1 MTQIKIYRD
10 EGAKA
15 IFFEDANGAQ
25 FLNSL
30 QAFESGG
37 NVSIKDKAKS
47 TETDYFEIV
56 SGVAYT
62 EFVKQDGTAYGTDT
76 ADTINE
82 LNAVFSLT
90 NGVQVPPVIT
100 SSTSIALTTGDT
112 LNYELTATNGVAYEW
127 ENLPSGVT
135 TVEGNIRKLIGGSTL
150 SPATYTPTMTA
161 INYAGADT
169 ETLTITVSDPP
180 FSATKS
186 VRFNDGSST
195 DDYASA
201 SASDLNAVLGRAS
214 NGSGDAWTIGFWV
227 KPTNNGGS
235 RCILYA
241 GSSDKTNGGGIE
253 IRLTSANKIRVR
265 YGSGNNNLLMSTQN
279 GLTHDV
285 WQYVDVRFDGGTTG
299 SSSSDINDYYSRFTV
314 SVDGSAQ
321 SMSNNHTNFGWSSA
335 VTVSVFEIGRFVN
348 STPLNGEK
356 ICQLAVFDSDSDAT
370 AAELYNSGSPF
381 NLNTLTNGPTHW
393 WPMGDGDTF
402 PTLIDHATGG
412 NTDMTLNNM
421 TVADIVTDS
430 P

>member
-1 MTQIKIYRD
+1 MIKIYRD

-15 IFFEDANGAQ
+15 IFIEDANGAQ

-30 QAFESGG
+30 QAFEDGG

-47 TETDYFEIV
+47 TETVNFEIV
-56 SGVAYT
+56 SGAAYT

-112 LNYELTATNGVAYEW
+112 LNYELTATNGVGYEW
-127 ENLPSGVT
+127 ENLPTGVL
-135 TVEGNIRKLIGGSTL
+135 TVEGNVRKLIGGSTL
-150 SPATYTPTMTA
+150 SPGIYTPTMRA
-161 INYAGADT
+161 VNYSGPDSK
-169 ETLTITVSDPP
+169 TLTITVSDPP

-201 SASDLNAVLGRAS
+201 SASDLDAVLGRAS
-214 NGSGDAWTIGFWV
+214 NGSGESWTIGFWV
-227 KPTNNGGS
+227 KPTNNGGT

-241 GSSDKTNGGGIE
+241 GSSDKNNGGGIQ
-253 IRLTSANKIRVR
+253 IALTAANKVRLR
-265 YGSGNNNLLMSTQN
+265 YGSLNNALQLVGQN
-279 GLTHDV
+279 ALTHDV
-285 WQYVDVRFDGGTTG
+285 WQYVDIRYDGGTTG
-299 SSSSDINDYYSRFTV
+299 SSSADISDYYSRLTININ
-314 SVDGSAQ
+314 GAAQ
-321 SMSNNHTNFGWSSA
+321 TTNNSHTNFGWSSA
-335 VTVSVFEIGRFVN
+335 VTVAVFEIGRFVN
-348 STPLNGEK
+348 SLPLNGEK

-370 AAELYNSGSPF
+370 TAELYNSGSPF
-381 NLNTLTNGPTHW
+381 DLNTLTNGPTHW
-393 WPMGDGDTF
+393 WKMGDGDTF
-402 PTLIDHATGG
+402 PTLIDHADGG
-412 NTDMTLNNM
+412 NTNMTLNNM

>member
-1 MTQIKIYRD
+1 MIKIYRD

-15 IFFEDANGAQ
+15 IFIEDANGAQ

-47 TETDYFEIV
+47 TETVNFEIV
-56 SGVAYT
+56 SGAAYT
-62 EFVKQDGTAYGTDT
+62 EFVDQNGTAYGTDT

-82 LNAVFSLT
+82 LNALFSLT

-100 SSTSIALTTGDT
+100 SSTSISLTTGDT

-127 ENLPSGVT
+127 ENLPNGVT

-201 SASDLNAVLGRAS
+201 SASDLDAVLGRAS
-214 NGSGDAWTIGFWV
+214 NGSGESWTIGFWI
-227 KPTNNGGS
+227 KPTNSGGS

-241 GSSDKTNGGGIE
+241 GSTDKTNGGGLE

-265 YGSGNNNLLMSTQN
+265 YGSNNNNLLMSTQN
-279 GLTHDV
+279 ALTHDV

-299 SSSSDINDYYSRFTV
+299 SSSADINDYYSRFTV
-314 SVDGSAQ
+314 NVNGSAQ
-321 SMSNNHTNFGWSSA
+321 TMSNTNNNFGWSSA
-335 VTVSVFEIGRFVN
+335 VTVAVFEIGRFVN

-370 AAELYNSGSPF
+370 AAELYNGGSPF
-381 NLNTLTNGPTHW
+381 NLNSLTNGPTHW

>member
-1 MTQIKIYRD
+1 MIKIYRD
-10 EGAKA
+10 EAANA
-15 IFFEDANGAQ
+15 IFIEDANGAQ

-30 QAFESGG
+30 QAFEYGG

-47 TETDYFEIV
+47 TGAVNFEIV
-56 SGVAYT
+56 SGAAYT
-62 EFVKQDGTAYGTDT
+62 EFVDQNGAAYGTDT

-214 NGSGDAWTIGFWV
+214 NGSGDAWTIGFWI
-227 KPTNNGGS
+227 KPTNASSG
-235 RCILYA
+235 RTILYF
-241 GSSDKTNGGGIE
+241 GSTDKVNGGGIE
-253 IRLTSANKIRVR
+253 IRFTSSSKLRLR
-265 YGSGNNNLLMSTQN
+265 YGSDNNFLQLVTPVLPTNQ
-279 GLTHDV
+279 
-285 WQYVDVRFDGGTTG
+285 WQYVDIRFDGGTTG
-299 SSSSDINDYYSRFTV
+299 SSSADINDYYSRFTITV
-314 SVDGSAQ
+314 DNSVMTTTNTNA
-321 SMSNNHTNFGWSSA
+321 NFGFTSA
-335 VTVSVFEIGRFVN
+335 LNPQVFEVGRYV
-348 STPLNGEK
+348 STNPLDGEK

-370 AAELYNSGSPF
+370 TAELYNSGSPF
-381 NLNTLTNGPTHW
+381 DLNTLTNGPTHW
-393 WPMGDGDTF
+393 WKMGDGDTF